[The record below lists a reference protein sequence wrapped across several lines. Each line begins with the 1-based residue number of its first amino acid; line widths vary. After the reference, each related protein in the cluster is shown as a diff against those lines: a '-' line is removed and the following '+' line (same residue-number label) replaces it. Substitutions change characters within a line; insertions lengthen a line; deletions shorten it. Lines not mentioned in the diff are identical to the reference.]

1 MLVRGYGLV
10 IRYVYLSS
18 RRSILFKEKHNRR
31 AHTLTQKKPNK
42 NDALEAL
49 DFIIAVL
56 KEHEKDLDRLI
67 NELGVIT
74 EKIGDKGENSEK
86 IERVENRLSLI
97 QTELSELIKFL
108 SVPGEKPPAALV
120 KAQAEAQ
127 VQAQTP
133 LQTSTNTEASQ
144 SAAYAYPRG
153 PPVIV
158 RCRQWED
165 FRLLAQ
171 GAETVSFLYKDA
183 DKGFQADALKNGRVL
198 TFNGALPDNVKLL
211 KAWLSRELGLGE
223 GRIFEGVLAIG

>member
-1 MLVRGYGLV
+1 M
-10 IRYVYLSS
+10 
-18 RRSILFKEKHNRR
+18 
-31 AHTLTQKKPNK
+31 TQKKPSK

-74 EKIGDKGENSEK
+74 EKIGEKGESSEK

-97 QTELSELIKFL
+97 QTELTELIKFL
-108 SVPGEKPPAALV
+108 SIPGEKPPAALAQAQAQAQ
-120 KAQAEAQ
+120 AQAE
-127 VQAQTP
+127 VQTK
-133 LQTSTNTEASQ
+133 TESTQ
-144 SAAYAYPRG
+144 PAYMRG

-165 FRLLAQ
+165 FKLLAQ
-171 GAETVSFLYKDA
+171 GADTVSFLYKDTE
-183 DKGFQADALKNGRVL
+183 KSFQADALKNGRVL
-198 TFNGALPDNVKLL
+198 TFNGALPENVRLL
-211 KAWLSRELGLGE
+211 KVWLARELSTAE